1 MQSTL
6 TPRFAVADKAARPT
20 GSRCA
25 RTSVIVKATSQETRR
40 QVLSGF
46 VAGVVSLTALKAGAV
61 DLQDE
66 RDVRQRG
73 FDIIYEARDLDLDQ
87 STRDGLTQYR
97 KNIDSTKARIK
108 EAERIL
114 DNNLDPLIQKKYW
127 TQAREELRNQVGNL
141 RFDLN
146 TLIESSSKSKADK
159 KQAQSLKK
167 DFLIKVEEFDYFIR
181 KKDQSKAAPQLAE
194 VKSAL
199 DAVRGALPV

>member
-1 MQSTL
+1 MNALAMQSTL
-6 TPRFAVADKAARPT
+6 TP
-20 GSRCA
+20 SA
-25 RTSVIVKATSQETRR
+25 RTSVIVRATSQETRR
-40 QVLSGF
+40 QVLSGL

-159 KQAQSLKK
+159 KQAQNLKK

-181 KKDQSKAAPQLAE
+181 KKDQSKAGGQLAE